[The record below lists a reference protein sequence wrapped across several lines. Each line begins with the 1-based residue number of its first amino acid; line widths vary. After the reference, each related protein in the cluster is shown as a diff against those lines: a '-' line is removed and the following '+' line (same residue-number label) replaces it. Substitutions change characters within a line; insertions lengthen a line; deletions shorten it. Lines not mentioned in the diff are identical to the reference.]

1 MYSTSDVRKNLK
13 VEIDGSPYIVVD
25 FQFVK
30 PGKGNAFTRCRLKNM
45 ITGAVLDRTYK
56 SGEKLKPARIE
67 ERHMQFLY
75 QGGGTYHFMDND
87 NYDQVEISEENVG
100 DAARYLIEN
109 LSVSI
114 LFFKDKPIGINL
126 PITVVLE
133 IVETEPGM
141 KGDTATG
148 ATKAATTGTGLTV
161 QVPLFIKEGEKI
173 SVDTRTG
180 LYLERAKG

>member
-1 MYSTSDVRKNLK
+1 MYSTSDIRKNLK
-13 VEIDGSPYIVVD
+13 VEIDGAPYVVVA

-45 ITGAVLDRTYK
+45 VTGAVLDRTYK
-56 SGEKLKPARIE
+56 SGEKLHPAQME
-67 ERHMQFLY
+67 ERNMQFLY
-75 QGGGTYHFMDND
+75 LGGDMYHFMDTD
-87 NYDQVEISEENVG
+87 TYDQVALNEDNVG
-100 DAARYLIEN
+100 DAARYLTEN
-109 LSVSI
+109 LAVSI
-114 LFFKDKPIGINL
+114 LFFKEKPIGINL
-126 PITVVLE
+126 PFTVVLE

-148 ATKAATTGTGLTV
+148 ATKAATTGTGFVV

-180 LYLERAKG
+180 EYLERAKD

>member
-1 MYSTSDVRKNLK
+1 MYGTSDIRKNLK
-13 VEIDGSPYIVVD
+13 VEIDGSPYVVVN

-45 ITGAVLDRTYK
+45 VTGAVLDRTYK
-56 SGEKLKPARIE
+56 SGEKLQPAKLE
-67 ERHMQFLY
+67 ERNVQYLY
-75 QGGGTYHFMDND
+75 QGGDTYHFMDKD
-87 NYDQVEISEENVG
+87 NYDQVELSEENVG
-100 DAARYLIEN
+100 DAAHYLIEN

-126 PITVVLE
+126 PFTVVLE

-148 ATKAATTGTGLTV
+148 ATKDATTKTGLTV
-161 QVPLFIKEGEKI
+161 QVPLFIKEGERI

-180 LYLERAKG
+180 QYLERAKG

>member
-1 MYSTSDVRKNLK
+1 MYSTSDIRKNLK
-13 VEIDGSPYIVVD
+13 IEIDSAPYVVVD

-45 ITGAVLDRTYK
+45 VTGAVLDRTYK
-56 SGEKLKPARIE
+56 TGEKLQPAQLE
-67 ERHMQFLY
+67 ERSMQFLY
-75 QGGGTYHFMDND
+75 HGGEMFHFMDTD
-87 NYDQVEISEENVG
+87 TYDQVALDEEHVG
-100 DAARYLIEN
+100 EAAKYLTEN
-109 LSVSI
+109 LGVSI

-126 PITVVLE
+126 PFTVVLE

-148 ATKAATTGTGLTV
+148 ATKAATTGTGLVV
-161 QVPLFIKEGEKI
+161 QVPLFIKEGERI

-180 LYLERAKG
+180 EYLERAKD